1 LATRFQSYGSEA
13 QKMALKPLTLLT
25 HRQDVVTA
33 FADVLSSVDQSL
45 QVLFGEFAKLI
56 GDGPGRSQ
64 HH

>member
-1 LATRFQSYGSEA
+1 
-13 QKMALKPLTLLT
+13 MALKPLILLT

>member
-1 LATRFQSYGSEA
+1 
-13 QKMALKPLTLLT
+13 MALKPLTLLT

>member
-1 LATRFQSYGSEA
+1 MATRFQSYGSEA
-13 QKMALKPLTLLT
+13 QKMALKPLILLT